1 MATAT
6 APKNAVTL
14 SAARKN
20 EIAADLNTSLAHL
33 IDLALRAKQ
42 AHWNVTG
49 PNFHGLHETF
59 DAIARDVRD
68 YADDIAERAR
78 ALGALAQGTLSDV
91 SVKSTLGGFPADA
104 ADWKPL
110 VQGVHDALVTTSQV
124 IQGCAARTEDDL
136 ATQDVYI
143 EVIRGLDKWAWMLA
157 SHLA

>member
-1 MATAT
+1 VATAT
-6 APKNAVTL
+6 VAKNTVAL
-14 SAARKN
+14 SAARKK

-33 IDLALRAKQ
+33 IDLALRAKE

-59 DAIARDVRD
+59 DAIATDVRD

-78 ALGALAQGTLSDV
+78 ALGHLAHGTLNNV
-91 SVKSTLGGFPADA
+91 TKKSTLGDFPADS
-104 ADWKPL
+104 ADWKTL
-110 VQGVHDALVTTSQV
+110 VQLVHDGLVTTSQV
-124 IQGCAARTEDDL
+124 IQGFAAQTEDDI

-157 SHLA
+157 SHLS